1 LAVRNQALP
10 FSRDREPHVLLG
22 AHVSTAGGAENAI
35 DRAAEIDATAIQVF
49 TKQPNRWAESRLTEE
64 SVAGFRAGRERLRIG
79 FACAHDS
86 YLINLATPDET
97 LRDRSLASFRAELE
111 RSNRLG
117 LDAVVTH
124 PGNAT
129 DGDFERGLT
138 QNVELIARALAAEGG
153 EVRVLIETTAGGG
166 KVLGSRFEQV
176 AEMLAG
182 MPEQVRPRVA
192 ICFDTCHVFSAGY
205 DLRDDYDGVM
215 AEFDRTIGLQHIA
228 LFHLND
234 SLHTLGSKKD
244 RHAAIGEG
252 TLGDEPFR
260 RIMRDPRF
268 ANVPKVLETPKGDD
282 PVAADRLNLD
292 RLRGYVAD

>member
-1 LAVRNQALP
+1 
-10 FSRDREPHVLLG
+10 VLLG

-64 SVAGFRAGRERLRIG
+64 SVAGFRAGREQLRIG

-138 QNVELIARALAAEGG
+138 QNVELIARALEAEGG

-166 KVLGSRFEQV
+166 KVLGSRFEQI
-176 AEMLAG
+176 AEMLDR

-192 ICFDTCHVFSAGY
+192 ICLDTCHVFSAGY

-215 AEFDRTIGLQHIA
+215 AEFERTVGLEHLA

-234 SLHTLGSKKD
+234 SLNPLGSRKD

-292 RLRGYVAD
+292 RLRGYLAE